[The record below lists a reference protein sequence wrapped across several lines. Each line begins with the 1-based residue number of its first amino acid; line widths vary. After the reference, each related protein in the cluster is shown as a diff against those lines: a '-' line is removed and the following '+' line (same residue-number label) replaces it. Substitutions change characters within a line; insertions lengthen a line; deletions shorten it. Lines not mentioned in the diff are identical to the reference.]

1 MIKMWYKVLVSTQ
14 SQQENMINYFPNY
27 VLNQFDLCIDW
38 CRKLNGTREE
48 KKYDMNWLGSTPLK
62 LRASIRFNEL
72 NGNVE
77 YLKSIELT
85 EPVICILG
93 KVFNGTGES
102 ESDNRYTYIPIMVFV
117 MTF

>member
-1 MIKMWYKVLVSTQ
+1 MT
-14 SQQENMINYFPNY
+14 
-27 VLNQFDLCIDW
+27 
-38 CRKLNGTREE
+38 
-48 KKYDMNWLGSTPLK
+48 WLGSTPLK

-102 ESDNRYTYIPIMVFV
+102 ESERYIIFFENMYYGFFGKVHNDTGESERDNRYTYIHIMVFV

>member
-1 MIKMWYKVLVSTQ
+1 MIKMWYNWLGSTQ
-14 SQQENMINYFPNY
+14 SQKENMINSFPNY

-38 CRKLNGTREE
+38 CRKINGTREE

-62 LRASIRFNEL
+62 LRALIRFNEL

-102 ESDNRYTYIPIMVFV
+102 ESERYIIFFENRLFWKGT
-117 MTF
+117 

>member
-1 MIKMWYKVLVSTQ
+1 M
-14 SQQENMINYFPNY
+14 
-27 VLNQFDLCIDW
+27 
-38 CRKLNGTREE
+38 
-48 KKYDMNWLGSTPLK
+48 
-62 LRASIRFNEL
+62 
-72 NGNVE
+72 E

-117 MTF
+117 MAFEERYLMVQGVFFNWYPP

>member
-1 MIKMWYKVLVSTQ
+1 M
-14 SQQENMINYFPNY
+14 
-27 VLNQFDLCIDW
+27 
-38 CRKLNGTREE
+38 
-48 KKYDMNWLGSTPLK
+48 
-62 LRASIRFNEL
+62 RASIRFNEL